1 MVTFDKL
8 PMRDVLVYRLKWP
21 EEDARAFLDALA
33 TPTEHLATKEEVEAV
48 RTELVAF
55 RAEVRA
61 EFAEH
66 RTEVKAEL
74 AEHRAEVKAEFAE
87 HRAEVKAE
95 LETLEQRLI
104 AYIDQRLG
112 ELDRRFEEID
122 RRFEE
127 FERRILAEMKAMVRA
142 AELRMAVLYIGGF
155 GALIGLILART

>member
-8 PMRDVLVYRLKWP
+8 PMRDVLVHRLKCP

-33 TPTEHLATKEEVEAV
+33 TPTEHLATKEEVEVV

-61 EFAEH
+61 EFAQH
-66 RTEVKAEL
+66 RAEVKAEL
-74 AEHRAEVKAEFAE
+74 AEHRAEVKAE
-87 HRAEVKAE
+87 
-95 LETLEQRLI
+95 LEALEQRLI